1 MKKLKVSNSD
11 RVLMG
16 VCGGLAEY
24 FNVDS
29 TIVRVLYI
37 LMAIFGGVGIIA
49 YLLIGFVMQANN

>member
-1 MKKLKVSNSD
+1 MKKLKVSTSD

-24 FNVDS
+24 FNIDS

-49 YLLIGFVMQANN
+49 YLLIGFVMQANS

>member
-1 MKKLKVSNSD
+1 MKKLKVSNTD

-24 FNVDS
+24 FNIDS

-37 LMAIFGGVGIIA
+37 LMAIFGGVGILA
-49 YLLIGFVMQANN
+49 YLLIGFIMQANK

>member
-24 FNVDS
+24 FNIDS

-49 YLLIGFVMQANN
+49 YLLIGFIMQSNS